1 MSTTLWN
8 GANQISGSSESDLA
22 TIKSNLTSNETS
34 FKFGVDSE
42 GNYGYYKNGAVVPF
56 TEPSIYS
63 NTTGDPILGIRG
75 SGYNCFIIDISNL
88 SGLRML
94 QTAQG
99 ESSTKIYQYDS
110 WETAISDG
118 AAKNTVA
125 ANGTLLQEITAAT
138 TKQQWS
144 AIYGSADAKFIK
156 VVEGY
161 NWGATYFTLPETDY
175 DKLIKRVYVCAST
188 AYSELVMRYP
198 NGEPNSLKITYTKA
212 VTSGS
217 TIVVDGAR
225 IFPDLAKGYGTT
237 VGAMDEIT
245 LSASNTSCLSPQIG
259 KDEVVVGGNYC
270 HVGGSKYGNNGF
282 ECLVEVV

>member
-1 MSTTLWN
+1 MSTTLYN
-8 GANQISGSSESDLA
+8 GNNQISGSTTADLT
-22 TIKSNLTSNETS
+22 TIKNNLTSGSNS
-34 FKFGVDSE
+34 FKFGVDAN
-42 GNYGYYKNGAVVPF
+42 GNYGYYKNSTLVPF

-63 NTTGDPILGIRG
+63 NTVGDPILGIRG

-88 SGLRML
+88 SGLRMI

-99 ESSTKIYQYDS
+99 ESSTKIYAYDS
-110 WETAISDG
+110 WETAIADG

-125 ANGTLLQEITAAT
+125 AHGTLLEEITKAKTAQIWEAVT
-138 TKQQWS
+138 NS
-144 AIYGSADAKFIK
+144 ASAKFIK

-161 NWGATYFTLPETDY
+161 NWGATYFTLNENDY
-175 DKLIKRVYVCAST
+175 DKLIRRVYICANS

-198 NGEPNSLKITYTKA
+198 NGKPNSLKITYEKA

-217 TIVVDGAR
+217 TVIVDGAR
-225 IFPDLAKGYGTT
+225 IFPDLAKGYGVT
-237 VGAMDEIT
+237 VGAMDAIS
-245 LSASNTSCLSPQIG
+245 LGASNTSCYSPKVG
-259 KDEVVVGGNYC
+259 KDVIVVGGNYC

>member
-1 MSTTLWN
+1 MSTTLYN
-8 GANQISGSSESDLA
+8 GNNQISGSTTSEIT
-22 TIKSNLTSNETS
+22 TIKSNLTSGSTS
-34 FKFGVDSE
+34 FKFGVDNS
-42 GNYGYYKNGAVVPF
+42 GNYGYYKNDTIVPF
-56 TEPSIYS
+56 TEPSSYS
-63 NTTGDPILGIRG
+63 NTVGDPILGIRG

-88 SGLRML
+88 SGLYML

-110 WETAISDG
+110 WETAIADG
-118 AAKNTVA
+118 AAKSTVA
-125 ANGTLLQEITAAT
+125 ANGTLLEEITKAY
-138 TKQQWS
+138 TKQQW
-144 AIYGSADAKFIK
+144 APVVGSADAKFIK

-161 NWGATYFTLPETDY
+161 NWGTTYFTLEGADY
-175 DKLIKRVYVCAST
+175 DKLIKRVYVCANS

-198 NGEPNSLKITYTKA
+198 NGKSNSLKITYEKA

-217 TIVVDGAR
+217 TVIVDGAR

-237 VGAMDEIT
+237 VGAMDTIK
-245 LSASNTSCLSPQIG
+245 LSESNTSCLSPQIG
-259 KDEVVVGGNYC
+259 KDEVVIGGNYC